1 VKQEAIRQQ
10 TATEPGDPI
19 RRGLL
24 GVWWG
29 SIWFLSEWIILDPL
43 GGLNHSR
50 EYIRQRAAMMSVMQE
65 AGTQYRWRLQD
76 PPGESQNTAETLSRS
91 WGVGPLVAQLLADRL
106 DDPDDAPRFLDPKL
120 SHLHDPALLPG
131 STRAAKRLAQAIND
145 SQPILIYGDY
155 DVDGVTASAVL
166 WHTLKLAGADVHT
179 YIPHRLDEGYGLNS
193 EAIVSFA
200 NDFPVKPLVI
210 SVDCGITAIEPAGIA
225 KEHGIDLII
234 TDHHQFDPDALPDAH
249 TLVHPELKDSASGPA
264 YPFAHLCGAG
274 VAFKVAWQF
283 ARELCGSDR
292 LPDDYREL
300 MVELLSLVALGTVAD
315 VVPLV
320 DENRVLTTFGLG
332 RIKQAR
338 FAGLNALIDAARL
351 REETIDAYHVGFVL
365 GPRLNACGRMGHAK
379 DALELLTTATGPR
392 ATELARFLTDEN
404 DRRRA
409 IERKIADQAKEMVVR
424 EGYDAPGR
432 RAIVVGAEGWHPGVA
447 GIVASR
453 LVDAFNRPAVVLCFE
468 DGLAQGSARSV
479 EGVSIHDAL
488 SACEGLLDRFGG
500 HAMAAGLALPVDRID
515 ALRDALVE
523 QVNARL
529 GEDELTR
536 QLRVDAEVQAD
547 DCTLEVFDAIE
558 KLAPFGRG
566 NPRPRLLLR
575 GAVLDRAAQRMGGGG
590 KHLSL
595 TIRRQ
600 GRTIRAVAFGM
611 GEHASLL
618 PGGVTVDLLFEP
630 KINCWQ
636 GVRRPELHVKDFR
649 VLSSVT

>member
-1 VKQEAIRQQ
+1 
-10 TATEPGDPI
+10 
-19 RRGLL
+19 
-24 GVWWG
+24 
-29 SIWFLSEWIILDPL
+29 
-43 GGLNHSR
+43 
-50 EYIRQRAAMMSVMQE
+50 MSGMDE
-65 AGTQYRWRLQD
+65 AGTLHRWRFNDLGKD
-76 PPGESQNTAETLSRS
+76 HRAAAEALLRTHRIA
-91 WGVGPLVAQLLADRL
+91 PLVAEILASRL
-106 DDPDDAPRFLDPKL
+106 SDPAAAPHFLTPKL
-120 SHLHDPALLPG
+120 SQLYDPALMPG
-131 STRAAKRLAQAIND
+131 SARAAQRLVQAVKD
-145 SQPILIYGDY
+145 KQPIVIYGDY

-166 WHTLKLAGADVHT
+166 WHTLMLAGAEVHT

-200 NDFPVKPLVI
+200 NDFSTKPLVI
-210 SVDCGITAIEPAGIA
+210 SVDCGITAIEPALIA
-225 KEHGIDLII
+225 KEHEIDLII
-234 TDHHQFDPDALPDAH
+234 TDHHHYDPDALPDAH
-249 TLVHPELKDSASGPA
+249 TLVHPGLHNPQSPTPDA
-264 YPFAHLCGAG
+264 YPFPELCGAG

-292 LPDDYREL
+292 LPEDYRAL
-300 MVELLSLVALGTVAD
+300 MIELLSLVALGTVAD
-315 VVPLV
+315 VVPLI
-320 DENRVLTTFGLG
+320 DENRALTTFGLG
-332 RIKQAR
+332 RIKQTR

-409 IERKIADQAKEMVVR
+409 TERKIAEHAKKIVVDK
-424 EGYDAPGR
+424 GYDAPER
-432 RAIVVGAEGWHPGVA
+432 RAIVVGAEGWHPGVV

-468 DGLAQGSARSV
+468 DGVAQGSARSV

-488 SACEGLLDRFGG
+488 SACEGFLDRFGG
-500 HAMAAGLALPVDRID
+500 HAMAAGLALPIDKVD
-515 ALRDALVE
+515 AFRDALIE

-529 GEDELTR
+529 GENELTR
-536 QLRVDAEVQAD
+536 QVRVDAEVLAE

-575 GAVLDRAAQRMGGGG
+575 GAVLDRPAQRMGGGG
-590 KHLSL
+590 KHLSM
-595 TIRRQ
+595 TVRRE

-611 GEHASLL
+611 GDYASIL

-630 KINCWQ
+630 KVNSWK
-636 GVRRPELHVKDFR
+636 GVRNPELHINDFR
-649 VLSSVT
+649 VLSAVT